1 MRFEASQQMRMGQHM
16 KLAPR
21 MIQSMEILQL
31 SALAL
36 EERVEQEL
44 ESNIALEMDEPQGDA
59 KELAEQRREDRRN
72 DTEGERELVANS
84 DDGAASDFERLNSM
98 EQDYSEA
105 FDNEYTEFRPPR
117 TSGSG
122 SSRDGGDGTA
132 KMEAMANT
140 AARGESLE
148 EQLRHQ
154 WALAEVD
161 EETRVAGRHLIN
173 YIDDDG
179 YIRTEM
185 DAIADQAPQGV
196 SLDALEL
203 TLLELQ
209 EWLEPTGIG
218 ARNLQECL
226 LLQLD
231 QLDEVDPATDRSI
244 ERKLVEEYLPDIEL
258 NRLPKIS
265 QKSGLTLDQIKHGL
279 DSMRALDPRPGRS
292 LIPDSPSVVIPDAI
306 IEYDDASGQYVAQL
320 CDGRAPRL
328 RISPQYATMA
338 KDRSVEKDTRKFVD
352 ENVRNARWLISA
364 IDQRNN
370 TILRVIRAVVAHQTE
385 FFDLGP
391 QSLKPLPMTQVADQL
406 GIHVATVS
414 RAVSGKWIQT
424 PRGILPLRKF
434 FSAGTATDDGDDMS
448 WDAVRETL
456 REIIDGE
463 DKSAP
468 LGDDKLASELRKRGI
483 TIARRTVAKYRDQLS
498 IPPARMRKEY

>member
-1 MRFEASQQMRMGQHM
+1 MRFEASQQMRLGQHM

-36 EERVEQEL
+36 EERVQQEL
-44 ESNIALEMDEPQGDA
+44 ESNIALELDEPQGDA
-59 KELAEQRREDRRN
+59 RELAEHRWEDRRD

-84 DDGAASDFERLNSM
+84 DDGAASDFERLDSM
-98 EQDYSEA
+98 EHNYSEA
-105 FDNEYTEFRPPR
+105 FDNEYTDFRPSHTP
-117 TSGSG
+117 SSG
-122 SSRDGGDGTA
+122 SSSDGDGSA

-140 AARGESLE
+140 TARGESLA
-148 EQLRHQ
+148 EQLARQ

-161 EETRVAGRHLIN
+161 DEIRAAGRHLIN

-185 DAIADQAPQGV
+185 ETIADQAPHGV
-196 SLDALEL
+196 TVELLEYAI
-203 TLLELQ
+203 LELQ
-209 EWLEPTGIG
+209 GWLEPTGIG

-231 QLDEVDPATDRSI
+231 QLDEVDPGTDRSI
-244 ERKLVEEYLPDIEL
+244 GRKLVEEYLPDIEL
-258 NRLPKIS
+258 NRLPRIS
-265 QKSGLTLDQIKHGL
+265 QKSGLTLAQIKQGMDQL
-279 DSMRALDPRPGRS
+279 RALDPRPGRVMT
-292 LIPDSPSVVIPDAI
+292 PDSPSVVIPDAI
-306 IEYDDASGQYVAQL
+306 VEYDDASGQYVARL

-328 RISPQYATMA
+328 RINPQYINMA
-338 KDRSVEKDTRKFVD
+338 KDRSLEKNTRRFVD

-364 IDQRNN
+364 IDQRNH

-456 REIIDGE
+456 REIIEAE
-463 DKSAP
+463 DRASP

-483 TIARRTVAKYRDQLS
+483 TIARRTVAKYRDQLG